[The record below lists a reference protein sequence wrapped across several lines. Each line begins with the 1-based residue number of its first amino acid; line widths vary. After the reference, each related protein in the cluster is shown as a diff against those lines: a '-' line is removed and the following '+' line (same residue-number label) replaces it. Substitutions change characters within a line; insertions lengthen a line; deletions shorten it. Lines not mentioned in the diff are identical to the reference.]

1 MLKTTHLYLF
11 YSCKAIIKCNNYP
24 SLCLGIKNRFDGSME
39 KPSVLVQ
46 IKMAANPS
54 SLFFFP
60 SSEMSPFK
68 SCYKKEKHSC
78 DVCRALFAHPY
89 PPKKK
94 IIKMFNSL
102 VFFQQISI

>member
-11 YSCKAIIKCNNYP
+11 YSYKAIIKCNNYP

-54 SLFFFP
+54 SLFFFHLV
-60 SSEMSPFK
+60 K
-68 SCYKKEKHSC
+68 CHHL
-78 DVCRALFAHPY
+78 RAATKRKNTVVMCAGLCLPISTL
-89 PPKKK
+89 PKKK
-94 IIKMFNSL
+94 TLKCLIPFF
-102 VFFQQISI
+102 FFQQISI